1 MLAQCFFRSVKLYVF
16 LTFPLLISCDENN
29 KKVAELTIHQRV
41 DELMAKMT
49 LKEKIGQMNQYN
61 GFWDVTGPTPK
72 EGNAKEKYD
81 HLAKGLVGSML
92 NVRGAGE
99 VRAVQEVAVSQS
111 RLGIPL
117 IIGFDLIHGYKTI
130 SPIPLAESAS
140 WDPEAIRKSAAL
152 AAKEASAAGINWTF
166 APMVDITRDAR
177 WGRVMEGAGED
188 PYLGSVI
195 AAARVKGFQ
204 GNDLSSPNSVAA
216 CAKHFAAYGF
226 AESGRDYNTV
236 DIGENTLHNIVLPPF
251 KAAADAG
258 ARTFMNAF
266 NELNGIPATADK
278 VLQRDILKR
287 DWGFDGFIVSDW
299 GSLKEMVVHGY
310 ARDKNHAG
318 ELGIKGGSDMDMES
332 YIYLSELESLVE
344 EGRVKMTQI
353 DDAVRRILT
362 VKYELGL
369 FDDPFRYCDTAREKE
384 ITGAPEIRAGA
395 LDIAKKSI
403 VLLKNDDALLPLKKQ
418 GQTIA
423 LIGPLA
429 ADKNSPLGNWRI
441 AGKNNSAVSV
451 LEGMLKYGGNTIIHE
466 QGVKLVNEI
475 PAFHKEV
482 DINTSDKSGMKAAK
496 SAAKNADVV
505 VMVLGEYGFQS
516 GEGRSRSKLDLP
528 GFQQELLEEV
538 YTVNN
543 NIVLVLMNG
552 RPLVLNWADEHLP
565 AIVEA
570 WHLGTE
576 SGNAIAEVLYGD
588 YNPSGKLPMS
598 FPRSVGQ
605 MPLYYNHKNT
615 GRPGAKGADAGSV
628 FWSHYGDEKNTPLYP
643 FGYGL
648 SYTEFEYSDII
659 LSKPKLANG
668 TKIEASVILTNT
680 GIFKGKEVVQMYIRD
695 HDASVTRPVR
705 ELKDFELVEL
715 APGQSK
721 QITFEI
727 TPETLKFYSANKKW
741 ESEPGKFSVFIGTN
755 STTTRGLDF
764 ELE

>member
-1 MLAQCFFRSVKLYVF
+1 
-16 LTFPLLISCDENN
+16 
-29 KKVAELTIHQRV
+29 
-41 DELMAKMT
+41 
-49 LKEKIGQMNQYN
+49 
-61 GFWDVTGPTPK
+61 
-72 EGNAKEKYD
+72 
-81 HLAKGLVGSML
+81 
-92 NVRGAGE
+92 
-99 VRAVQEVAVSQS
+99 
-111 RLGIPL
+111 
-117 IIGFDLIHGYKTI
+117 
-130 SPIPLAESAS
+130 
-140 WDPEAIRKSAAL
+140 
-152 AAKEASAAGINWTF
+152 
-166 APMVDITRDAR
+166 
-177 WGRVMEGAGED
+177 
-188 PYLGSVI
+188 
-195 AAARVKGFQ
+195 
-204 GNDLSSPNSVAA
+204 
-216 CAKHFAAYGF
+216 
-226 AESGRDYNTV
+226 
-236 DIGENTLHNIVLPPF
+236 
-251 KAAADAG
+251 
-258 ARTFMNAF
+258 
-266 NELNGIPATADK
+266 
-278 VLQRDILKR
+278 
-287 DWGFDGFIVSDW
+287 
-299 GSLKEMVVHGY
+299 MVVHGY

-332 YIYLSELESLVE
+332 YIYLSELESLLE
-344 EGRVKMTQI
+344 EGRIKMAQI

-369 FDDPFRYCDTAREKE
+369 FDDPFRYCDTKRERE
-384 ITGAPEIRAGA
+384 LTGAPEIRSGA
-395 LDIAKKSI
+395 LDMAKKSI
-403 VLLKNDDALLPLKKQ
+403 VLLKNDEALLPLKKQ

-429 ADKNSPLGNWRI
+429 ADKTSPLGNWRI
-441 AGKNNSAVSV
+441 AGENNSAVSV

-482 DINTSDKSGMKAAK
+482 DINNSDKSGMKAAK

-538 YTVNN
+538 YAVNK
-543 NIVLVLMNG
+543 NIILVLMNG

-628 FWSHYGDEKNTPLYP
+628 FWSHYGDEKNEPLYP

-648 SYTEFEYSDII
+648 SYTEFEYSDIT
-659 LSKPKLANG
+659 LSKPELTNG
-668 TKIEASVILTNT
+668 TKIEASVILTNS
-680 GIFKGKEVVQMYIRD
+680 GIVKGKEVVQMYIRD
-695 HDASVTRPVR
+695 HYASVTRPVR

-715 APGQSK
+715 SAGESK

-727 TPETLKFYSANKKW
+727 TPETLQFYSANKKW
-741 ESEPGKFSVFIGTN
+741 ESEPGTFSLFIGTN
-755 STTTRGLDF
+755 STTTRSADF

>member
-1 MLAQCFFRSVKLYVF
+1 MVPIYFFLHRWLYLFLSFFLSFGVSAQKE
-16 LTFPLLISCDENN
+16 TELLIS
-29 KKVAELTIHQRV
+29 QRV

-61 GFWDVTGPTPK
+61 GFWNVTGPSPK
-72 EGNAKEKYD
+72 TGNAKEKYD

-92 NVRGAGE
+92 NVRGAKE
-99 VRAVQEVAVSQS
+99 VRAVQEVAVNQS

-140 WDPEAIRKSAAL
+140 WDLQAIRNSAL
-152 AAKEASAAGINWTF
+152 LGAKEASAAGINWTF

-195 AAARVKGFQ
+195 AAERVKGFQ
-204 GNDLSSPNSVAA
+204 GKDLSSPNSVAA

-251 KAAADAG
+251 KAASEAG
-258 ARTFMNAF
+258 VSTFMNAF

-278 VLQRDILKR
+278 NLQRDILKG
-287 DWGFDGFIVSDW
+287 DWGFDGFVVSDW

-318 ELGIKGGSDMDMES
+318 ELALNGGSDMDMES
-332 YIYLSELESLVE
+332 YIYLSELELLVKD
-344 EGRVKMTQI
+344 GRVSMAQI

-369 FDDPFRYCDTAREKE
+369 FDDPFLYCDTVREKE
-384 ITGAPEIRAGA
+384 ITGSREIREGVM
-395 LDIAKKSI
+395 DMAKKSI
-403 VLLKNDDALLPLKKQ
+403 VLLKNDESILPLKKQ

-441 AGKNNSAVSV
+441 AAENNSAISV
-451 LEGMLKYGGNTIIHE
+451 LEGMLKYEGNTILHE
-466 QGVKLVNEI
+466 QGVKLVNSI
-475 PAFHKEV
+475 PAFHQEV
-482 DINTSDKSGMKAAK
+482 DINMTDKCGIKAAK
-496 SAAKNADVV
+496 RAAKKADVV

-516 GEGRSRSKLDLP
+516 GEGRSRTKLDLP

-538 YTVNN
+538 YAVNK
-543 NIVLVLMNG
+543 NIILVLMNG

-628 FWSHYGDEKNTPLYP
+628 FWSHYGDEKNSPLYP

-648 SYTEFEYSDII
+648 SYTEFEYSEIT
-659 LSKPKLANG
+659 LTKRVLKEG
-668 TKIEASVILTNT
+668 TKIEASVTLTN
-680 GIFKGKEVVQMYIRD
+680 GGKVKGKEVVQMYIRD
-695 HDASVTRPVR
+695 HFASVTRPVR
-705 ELKDFELVEL
+705 ELKDFELVEIE
-715 APGQSK
+715 PGESK
-721 QITFEI
+721 LITFEL
-727 TPETLKFYSANKKW
+727 TPETLQFYSVNKKW
-741 ESEPGKFSVFIGTN
+741 ESEPGTFSLFIGTN
-755 STTTRGLDF
+755 SATTRRADF
-764 ELE
+764 KLE